1 MSEEKIQY
9 KIYKKAQDYLS
20 RRSYGTLELF
30 SKLFKKFPEYR
41 SEVQEVIDECIRL
54 GFMDDERYA
63 LSYMKNRLQYR
74 HKSLRTIQLE
84 LRSKGLDDIS
94 NTLIST
100 KPELQKM
107 EKEALQAAL
116 EKKIRQTPNFRKT
129 DREVIQKLK
138 ASLYR
143 KGFSLMSIEE
153 MLETM

>member
-1 MSEEKIQY
+1 MSEEKIQH

-30 SKLFKKFPEYR
+30 SKLLMKFPEHR
-41 SEVQEVIDECIRL
+41 AQVQEVIDECIRL
-54 GFMDDERYA
+54 GFMDDERFA

-74 HKSLRTIQLE
+74 HKSLRTIQME
-84 LRSKGLDDIS
+84 LRSKGLEDIS
-94 NTLIST
+94 STLVTT
-100 KPELQKM
+100 KPELQDM
-107 EKEALQAAL
+107 ETEALRAAM
-116 EKKIRQTPNFRKT
+116 EKKIRQTPNFKKT

-153 MLETM
+153 MLKTM